1 MFQKPNGMPSMIPCM
16 SVKNAEKMIALY
28 EKALGAEVVGMFRCP
43 ETGLVMHAVLDFN
56 GSTMF
61 IGEAMPE
68 MACPASA
75 PQSFMIYV
83 EDVDRF
89 VTRAKSNGMM
99 MKEEIED
106 KFWGDRMG
114 ILKDPMGNTWSIGT
128 HMRDVSEEEM
138 LDAVKKMKP
147 KAA

>member
-28 EKALGAEVVGMFRCP
+28 EKALDAEVVGMFRCP
-43 ETGLVMHAVLDFN
+43 QTNLVMHAVLDFN

-68 MACPASA
+68 MGCTASA
-75 PQSFMIYV
+75 PQGFMLYV

-99 MKEEIED
+99 MKEEVSD

-128 HMRDVSEEEM
+128 HIRDVSEDEM
-138 LDAVKKMKP
+138 QKAMKEMMQ